1 MLSTKPLKQI
11 LIGTFYLLLGGCGG
25 EQVQSPPQS
34 SVLVEAESLCN
45 AIVGRRYLEQTAP
58 RATGQAMPVESR
70 FVEFATKARATYEFT
85 AAGSAAE
92 NGRYSCEAAVVLI
105 SPASGSEPAYA
116 LTASDSAADTL
127 VLKLDDQ
134 TLAFRAQ
141 AASVD
146 LEPKNACVV
155 APDSTQCASEPC
167 PLGFYKTIGIANGA
181 APSEVVLVFNGYCG
195 ELEGEPYYATATC
208 DTVYEPVCAA
218 DALLQPC
225 TSVPCPTLVH
235 KTFPNACEA
244 KVAAAFQ
251 LHEGACDEALEAN
264 PVSALNGACTFIH
277 APVCAKV
284 DAKIQCV
291 TTPCPGHQF
300 KTFGNHCQA
309 QQALADLAFAGE
321 CGDLE
326 GRLVS
331 GEPLARMVGQLP
343 DSAANVV
350 AAEIKADVLSVTL
363 DYSACDAQHFDLLVD
378 EAFLE
383 SNPVQVKVAF
393 VPQQRQSCR
402 AHFTGEFRYDLLALK
417 RLYQQAYQSE
427 TGAISLKGVTT
438 YRF

>member
-1 MLSTKPLKQI
+1 MLSSKPLKQI

-25 EQVQSPPQS
+25 EQVQSLPQS
-34 SVLVEAESLCN
+34 GVSGEAEALCN
-45 AIVGRRYLEQTAP
+45 AIVGRRYLEQTAQG
-58 RATGQAMPVESR
+58 ATGQAMPVASR
-70 FVEFATKARATYEFT
+70 FVEFATEARATYEFT
-85 AAGSAAE
+85 AAGSAAQS
-92 NGRYSCEAAVVLI
+92 GRYSCEAAVVLI
-105 SPASGSEPAYA
+105 SPESNTEPAYA
-116 LTASDSAADTL
+116 LTAFDSVADTL
-127 VLKLDDQ
+127 VLKLGEQ
-134 TLAFRAQ
+134 TLTFKAQ
-141 AASVD
+141 PTNR
-146 LEPKNACVV
+146 EPKNACVV
-155 APDSTQCASEPC
+155 APESIQCASEPC

-181 APSEVVLVFNGYCG
+181 APSEVVLVFDGYCG
-195 ELEGEPYYATATC
+195 KLEGQPYYATAAC
-208 DTVYEPVCAA
+208 DTVYDPVCAA

-244 KVAAAFQ
+244 QVAGAFQ
-251 LHEGACDEALEAN
+251 LHEGACEEVLELH

-277 APVCAKV
+277 APVCAKI
-284 DAKIQCV
+284 DANIQCV
-291 TTPCPGHQF
+291 TTPCPSHQF

-326 GRLVS
+326 DTLIS
-331 GEPLARMVGQLP
+331 GEPLAQIVSQLP
-343 DSAANVV
+343 ESVAKVV
-350 AAEIKADVLSVTL
+350 AAEIKADVLAVTL
-363 DYSACDAQHFDLLVD
+363 GYSACDAQHFDLLVD

-417 RLYQQAYQSE
+417 RLYRQTYQSE